1 MMSEVLEPTIE
12 DDCTITGDTPFQLAS
27 GAELQSVGLRYA
39 LYGRLNRERNNAILV
54 CHAMSGSARLAD
66 WWPKMFGRQGVFDP
80 ERYCVIGINVIGS
93 CYGSTGP
100 RSSDPRTGKSY
111 GSQFPLVSIADMVR
125 AQAELLDALGVRRL
139 HTVIGGSI
147 GGMQALQWA
156 VDFPE
161 RVERCIALGAAPL
174 SPMALALNH
183 LQRQAIRNDPA
194 WLNGDYGDEQPQK
207 GLALARSIAVC
218 TYKSP
223 ELFSERFGRN
233 PNRNGEDPGR
243 SLNDR
248 YDVAGYL
255 DHQGPSFTDRF
266 DANSYLVLSK
276 AMDTFDLARGYPSE
290 GVALRRIGARVLM
303 VGISSDWL
311 FPASDI
317 LKLSERMRWAGVDAS
332 YAELSSSHGHDAFL
346 TETDQLASLI
356 SPHLFEKSS
365 DQVSSTRS
373 VAMNLVRPFKAGTS
387 QQDRQLRVATPETGP
402 DSIVATRREMPC
414 LTPGVK
420 MPG

>member
-1 MMSEVLEPTIE
+1 MSDVLEPTIE
-12 DDCTITGDTPFQLAS
+12 DDCTITGNVPFQLA
-27 GAELQSVGLRYA
+27 GGGELRSVSLRYA
-39 LYGRLNRERNNAILV
+39 LYGRLNRERDNAILV
-54 CHAMSGSARLAD
+54 CHAMSGSARIAD

-80 ERYCVIGINVIGS
+80 ERYCVIGINVLGS

-100 RSSDPRTGKSY
+100 RSSDPRTGKPY
-111 GSQFPLVSIADMVR
+111 GSQFPLVSIGDMVR

-161 RVERCIALGAAPL
+161 RVERCIAIGAASL
-174 SPMALALNH
+174 SPMGLALNH

-194 WLNGDYGDEQPQK
+194 WNDGDYGDEQPLK
-207 GLALARSIAVC
+207 GLALARAIAVC

-223 ELFSERFGRN
+223 ELFTARFGRN

-248 YDVAGYL
+248 YDVGGYL
-255 DHQGPSFTDRF
+255 DHQGSSFTDRF

-276 AMDTFDLARGYPSE
+276 AMDTFDLTPGYPSE
-290 GVALRRIGARVLM
+290 AAALRRIGARVLM
-303 VGISSDWL
+303 LGISSDWL
-311 FPASDI
+311 FPATDI
-317 LKLSERMRWAGVDAS
+317 LNLSERMQWAGVDAS

-356 SPHLFEKSS
+356 SPHVLEE
-365 DQVSSTRS
+365 DAAELAAE
-373 VAMNLVRPFKAGTS
+373 VAV
-387 QQDRQLRVATPETGP
+387 
-402 DSIVATRREMPC
+402 C
-414 LTPGVK
+414 
-420 MPG
+420 